1 MLKQAPG
8 APMRP
13 VVAFLIVISAGALWA
28 VVLAMTL
35 ALCVSAGRRDAVVR
49 TAARVGFYRR

>member
-1 MLKQAPG
+1 MVKRAPG

-13 VVAFLIVISAGALWA
+13 VVAFLIVISASVLWA
-28 VVLAMTL
+28 VVLAMAL

-49 TAARVGFYRR
+49 TAARVGYYRR

>member
-1 MLKQAPG
+1 MLKRVVG

-13 VVAFLIVISAGALWA
+13 VVAFLIVISASVLWA
-28 VVLAMTL
+28 VVLAMAL

-49 TAARVGFYRR
+49 TAARVGCYRR

>member
-1 MLKQAPG
+1 
-8 APMRP
+8 MRP

-35 ALCVSAGRRDAVVR
+35 ALCVSAGRRDAVIR
-49 TAARVGFYRR
+49 TAARAGCYRR

>member
-1 MLKQAPG
+1 MVKRAPG

-28 VVLAMTL
+28 VVLAVTL
-35 ALCVSAGRRDAVVR
+35 ALCVSAGRRDAVIR
-49 TAARVGFYRR
+49 TAARAGCYRR